1 MSPINMDNKPVEMK
15 IKIKN
20 LIQRLGIGKEKIKIK
35 ENNVMRI
42 PIES

>member
-1 MSPINMDNKPVEMK
+1 MDNKPVEMK

-20 LIQRLGIGKEKIKIK
+20 LIQRLGTGKEKIKIK
-35 ENNVMRI
+35 EIKVMKT